1 MKHTLIFNQALDAP
15 LDDVWAFFTNPYNLS
30 KITPKNMRFEI
41 KTKGLGS
48 TISKGTIID
57 YIVTPFFDIPL
68 NWRTEIT
75 EVVQNKVFAD
85 KQIKGP
91 YKFWLHT
98 HTFTASNEIILME
111 DKIEYELPFSPLTDK
126 VIGSVIH
133 NRLQQIFLYRK
144 EILEQIFNQR

>member
-1 MKHTLIFNQALDAP
+1 MKHTLIFNQVLNAP
-15 LDDVWAFFTNPYNLS
+15 IDVVWAFFTNPYNLS

-41 KTKGLGS
+41 KTIGLGS

-57 YIVTPFFDIPL
+57 YVVTPFFDIPL
-68 NWRTEIT
+68 KWRTEIT
-75 EVVQNKVFAD
+75 EVMTNRVFAD

-98 HTFTASNEIILME
+98 HTFTVSNGSILME

-126 VIGSVIH
+126 LIGSTIH
-133 NRLQQIFLYRK
+133 HRLQQIFSYRK
-144 EILEQIFNQR
+144 EILDQIFNQH